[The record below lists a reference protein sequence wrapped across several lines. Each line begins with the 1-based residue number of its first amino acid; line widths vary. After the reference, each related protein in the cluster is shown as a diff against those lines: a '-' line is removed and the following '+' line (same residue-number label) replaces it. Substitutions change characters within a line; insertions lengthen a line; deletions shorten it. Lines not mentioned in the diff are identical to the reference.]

1 MTKKELSATFLATQI
16 NFLVWTGNMRQS
28 QLSFWLY
35 RELDLESKE
44 LPAGPYS
51 MSYLSPRSH
60 LSRTTAHFGKR
71 VFHLLLAGGK
81 HCNLMPWGFQIEINC
96 YAYYTI
102 LSQLSTQKPV
112 HTQSPLCLWS
122 SCEYMGSSLVYSFL
136 VLLVVSTALFDFI
149 INLIQFIIFPEF
161 LNALGLA
168 IFLHCCFIFLY
179 FFHHLNM
186 SLG

>member
-122 SCEYMGSSLVYSFL
+122 SCEYMGSSLIYSFL
-136 VLLVVSTALFDFI
+136 VLLVVSTAVWFYHQFDPIYNLPWIPKCFGLSNFPSLLFHI
-149 INLIQFIIFPEF
+149 
-161 LNALGLA
+161 
-168 IFLHCCFIFLY
+168 FIFLP
-179 FFHHLNM
+179 
-186 SLG
+186 SS